1 MSNTKKVKEAYT
13 KTLNSAVPSDRAS
26 ILVAAVLVVASDF
39 DVVVPPDIVAL
50 IVAIVGFAASVVA
63 RHKA

>member
-26 ILVAAVLVVASDF
+26 VLAAAVLVVASDF
-39 DVVVPPDIVAL
+39 DVVVPPDVVAL
-50 IVAIVGFAASVVA
+50 IVAIVGFAASVAA
-63 RHKA
+63 RRKA